1 MIKTTF
7 NTGNFALAIEGEFNE
22 DQVDKALISAL
33 RYIVQRDGATK
44 AYQALGGV
52 KDEDGKS
59 SLPDGFKRE
68 DLEWSDENGAAFAT
82 AFEKALEGYG
92 TFTVSASKYEGS
104 EAASPMKRATTLVD
118 TFLANDDLAKGYRQ
132 IFGLQGLENAESA
145 TREQLIEFANAHGH
159 GIQPPKQKKETEAS
173 EE

>member
-7 NTGNFALAIEGEFNE
+7 NTGNFALAIEGEFDE
-22 DQVDKALISAL
+22 EQKDKALVSAL

-44 AYQALGGV
+44 AYAALAGEKGENGKTKLP
-52 KDEDGKS
+52 KDFERG
-59 SLPDGFKRE
+59 
-68 DLEWSDENGAAFAT
+68 DLEYSKEAGKAFAD

-104 EAASPMKRATTLVD
+104 EVASPMKRATTLVD
-118 TFLANDDLAKGYRQ
+118 TFLAQGGAVEQGYRTVL
-132 IFGLQGLENAESA
+132 GLPDGDRDALIAKANEMGL
-145 TREQLIEFANAHGH
+145 
-159 GIQPPKQKKETEAS
+159 GIQPPRQKKAEGSAEGA